1 MNPFNLFFFRNLA
14 TEFAY
19 RTKWVCI
26 ICWYTCCTIYPDIS
40 CYSEN
45 KQVTDEPDKTEDEA
59 AIQEEEG
66 NQSK

>member
-1 MNPFNLFFFRNLA
+1 M
-14 TEFAY
+14 
-19 RTKWVCI
+19 CI
-26 ICWYTCCTIYPDIS
+26 ICWYACCTIYPDIS
-40 CYSEN
+40 CYSYN